1 MKRFL
6 LLGLLAALLGLG
18 AARPWAASA
27 TNSGCTGCCTSPAD
41 CATPSC
47 CSK

>member
-18 AARPWAASA
+18 ATRPWMAHRSNPA
-27 TNSGCTGCCTSPAD
+27 CGCCTTSAD
-41 CATPSC
+41 CPTPSC
-47 CSK
+47 CLS